1 MENNEQTVER
11 NSAYKRLLES
21 CTHEAAEANT
31 IPYETI
37 LLSREIRM

>member
-21 CTHEAAEANT
+21 CTHEAAESQYDPPGS
-31 IPYETI
+31 I
-37 LLSREIRM
+37 